1 MSSDKGGVNIEDN
14 DPNAI
19 HSLSIELPNSVKEI
33 PESVYESV
41 AADLKLNH
49 KEYPQLKSVKI
60 KYNIIIRCLRNYWIY
75 LFPLTPRSLKSTHSA
90 LPWKANSSYVTKRSI
105 SMTMLS
111 TGSLICFIWRI
122 LSRRIGRKSRQPN
135 TD

>member
-60 KYNIIIRCLRNYWIY
+60 K
-75 LFPLTPRSLKSTHSA
+75 
-90 LPWKANSSYVTKRSI
+90 
-105 SMTMLS
+105 
-111 TGSLICFIWRI
+111 
-122 LSRRIGRKSRQPN
+122 
-135 TD
+135 